1 MSASAAKGER
11 LKGLAHGGALNIVGA
26 LCQQGAMFFLTAL
39 IARRLGSADLGR
51 FALMYALLSVLG
63 ILTLCGFRAALTRF
77 IAVQLSDGDDGAVR
91 GTIRLCV
98 GASVGASVAIGV
110 ALFAAAG
117 PVSQFFFHD
126 HSLVLGVQCVA
137 LALPAATVR
146 DAALAAS
153 QGWRTQRAF
162 TLIGWVYEPLVRL
175 ALTAV
180 LIALGLGLTG
190 AFAALV
196 FGAWTAAAAAVWALR
211 RRTATLALAPLRTA
225 TSSIISFSMVSWATT
240 IASTGLIW
248 ADTLLL
254 GHFRSSADVGVYTV
268 ATRLVTLAVF
278 VMAPINAAFAPQF
291 AHHFHRGERD
301 DMARIYTAAT
311 GWIVRL
317 SLPAFALLLIFPEDL
332 LALFGGEFKTGAAV
346 TITLA
351 IGQLVNAFTGP
362 CGTALN
368 MAGHVTVNLVNNVVT
383 LAFNVGLNLWLIP
396 EYGAIGAALAW
407 TLSLGAV
414 NLARLV
420 EVYLIMGLV
429 PFDLGTLKALA
440 SFVVASLVALGIRA
454 WVPPGYQA
462 LVVGGIAL
470 AGAYL
475 VTTLLLGLQ
484 PEERDVV
491 AAFRGRT
498 TRSA

>member
-1 MSASAAKGER
+1 
-11 LKGLAHGGALNIVGA
+11 
-26 LCQQGAMFFLTAL
+26 
-39 IARRLGSADLGR
+39 
-51 FALMYALLSVLG
+51 
-63 ILTLCGFRAALTRF
+63 
-77 IAVQLSDGDDGAVR
+77 
-91 GTIRLCV
+91 
-98 GASVGASVAIGV
+98 
-110 ALFAAAG
+110 
-117 PVSQFFFHD
+117 
-126 HSLVLGVQCVA
+126 
-137 LALPAATVR
+137 
-146 DAALAAS
+146 
-153 QGWRTQRAF
+153 
-162 TLIGWVYEPLVRL
+162 
-175 ALTAV
+175 
-180 LIALGLGLTG
+180 
-190 AFAALV
+190 
-196 FGAWTAAAAAVWALR
+196 
-211 RRTATLALAPLRTA
+211 
-225 TSSIISFSMVSWATT
+225 MVSWATT

-254 GHFRSSADVGVYTV
+254 GHFRSSEDVGVYTV

-291 AHHFHRGERD
+291 AHHFHRGERE

-346 TITLA
+346 TVTLA

-368 MAGHVTVNLVNNVVT
+368 MAGHVSVNLVNNVLT

-440 SFVVASLVALGIRA
+440 SFVVASLVALGVKA
-454 WVPPGYQA
+454 WLPPGYLA
-462 LVVGGIAL
+462 LVVGGIGL

-475 VTTLLLGLQ
+475 VTTLVLGLQ
-484 PEERDVV
+484 PEEREVV
-491 AAFRGRT
+491 AAFRTRT
-498 TRSA
+498 PRDA